1 MVNPIKTY
9 LLYVKVFFKARSE
22 YKVGFVLGIIANFY
36 CYFLTFLSFWVVVSR
51 FQNIAGWDFEDMS
64 ILYGLILC
72 SYAVAGTFVWY
83 SVYHL
88 ENEITTGKLDLYLT
102 RPMSVLGQL
111 ICSRFG
117 DTFIGQIIVTL
128 MFLINALI
136 KNSGILSWQT
146 AAYLICVL
154 FGGVALQM
162 GAMILMGALSFWT
175 LRSERIGEL
184 FYYQLRS
191 LTHYPL
197 VIYPGWIKV
206 LLTTVAPW
214 AFINYY
220 PALIVLNK
228 AETKWEYVCGAISPV
243 IGFLFLGASVFVFH
257 CGLRRYTSAGS

>member
-1 MVNPIKTY
+1 LDAIKTY
-9 LLYVKVFFKARSE
+9 FLYVKVFFKARSE

-36 CYFLTFLSFWVVVSR
+36 SYFLTFLSFWVVVNR

-64 ILYGLILC
+64 VLYGLNLC
-72 SYAVAGTFVWY
+72 SYAIAGTFVWY

-88 ENEITTGKLDLYLT
+88 ETEITTGKLDLYLT

-128 MFLINALI
+128 MFLINALV
-136 KNSGILSWQT
+136 KNAGNLSWKMVV
-146 AAYLICVL
+146 YLLCAL
-154 FGGVALQM
+154 LGGIALQM

-184 FYYQLRS
+184 YYYQLRS

-197 VIYPGWIKV
+197 TIYPKWIKI
-206 LLTTVAPW
+206 LLTTIVPW

-220 PALIVLNK
+220 PAMVVLK
-228 AETKWEYVCGAISPV
+228 KTVTQWDYILGMAAPLA
-243 IGFLFLGASVFVFH
+243 GFLFLGFAVWIFH
-257 CGLRRYTSAGS
+257 YGLRRYTSAGS

>member
-1 MVNPIKTY
+1 MNPIKTY

-64 ILYGLILC
+64 ILYGL
-72 SYAVAGTFVWY
+72 
-83 SVYHL
+83 
-88 ENEITTGKLDLYLT
+88 NEITTGKLDLYLT

-146 AAYLICVL
+146 AAYLICTL

-184 FYYQLRS
+184 FYYQLRT

-206 LLTTVAPW
+206 LLTTIAPW
-214 AFINYY
+214 AFISYY

-228 AETKWEYVCGAISPV
+228 AVTKWEYVCGVVSPM